1 MEFSGKIFGN
11 IDDYRFSLSSE
22 FFFNSSSRLRLFE
35 PFLLDFSGF
44 KETPA
49 CGVRVIGCANIEK
62 CHPIHYLKQA
72 PEKVPS
78 GCLVWGMGICPLVG
92 PTQAP
97 PSCRCTSRLATSTL
111 FAQCHWR
118 LQTFIIPSDTLECDW
133 HSFMAWLVTLRE
145 QLLKSVSAPDCIYI
159 LGLLTATW
167 QACLAR

>member
-1 MEFSGKIFGN
+1 MIISTTDCSCILGTKTGLVKPAYSATPFTVLPQSAKNLCCLNQNMEFSGQIFGN
-11 IDDYRFSLSSE
+11 NDYYRFSLSSE
-22 FFFNSSSRLRLFE
+22 FLFNSSSRLRLFE

-62 CHPIHYLKQA
+62 CHPRHYLKQA

-111 FAQCHWR
+111 FAQCN
-118 LQTFIIPSDTLECDW
+118 
-133 HSFMAWLVTLRE
+133 
-145 QLLKSVSAPDCIYI
+145 
-159 LGLLTATW
+159 
-167 QACLAR
+167 

>member
-1 MEFSGKIFGN
+1 MSEYFRNKNWNSETCKLGHPSYSPPSACNKFMPLIKTRN
-11 IDDYRFSLSSE
+11 IHVFCKYLSFNDDYRFSLSSE

-111 FAQCHWR
+111 FAQCH
-118 LQTFIIPSDTLECDW
+118 
-133 HSFMAWLVTLRE
+133 
-145 QLLKSVSAPDCIYI
+145 
-159 LGLLTATW
+159 
-167 QACLAR
+167 